1 MGLIAVII
9 IFICL
14 CTDNMVTAN
23 MSAMNLDP
31 KAKSVFSIKAAFY
44 FAGFN
49 ALIFTAG
56 YLFSMIFF
64 RSYFVHANNWIA
76 FAFLLLLGIKYMLET
91 IEKSPSFKAGEVD
104 DNKKM
109 VRVSALS
116 AAPYFLVGYALE
128 LMDKGWFPQVLFL
141 IVLTFGLTVLGF
153 HLGSKTSKSIVTK
166 KAEFVAGLILV
177 IMAIRL
183 IIL

>member
-14 CTDNMVTAN
+14 CTDNMVTGN
-23 MSAMNLDP
+23 MSAMNMEL
-31 KAKSVFSIKAAFY
+31 KTKSVFSIKAAFY

-49 ALIFTAG
+49 ALIFTLG
-56 YLFSMIFF
+56 YLFSMVFF
-64 RSYFVHANNWIA
+64 RSYFMHAANWIA

-91 IEKSPSFKAGEVD
+91 IEKSPSFRENEAN

-116 AAPYFLVGYALE
+116 AAQFFLVGYPLE
-128 LMDKGWFPQVLFL
+128 LMDKSWFPQVLFL
-141 IVLTFGLTVLGF
+141 IVITFGMTVLGF
-153 HLGSKTSKSIVTK
+153 HLGSKTSKTVRSK

-183 IIL
+183 IIV

>member
-1 MGLIAVII
+1 MGLVAVII

-23 MSAMNLDP
+23 MSAMNMEL
-31 KAKSVFSIKAAFY
+31 KTKSVFSIKAAFY

-49 ALIFTAG
+49 ALLFTIGYIF
-56 YLFSMIFF
+56 SIVFF
-64 RSYFVHANNWIA
+64 RDYFVHANNWIA

-91 IEKSPSFKAGEVD
+91 IEKSPSFKANEVD

-109 VRVSALS
+109 LRVSALS
-116 AAPYFLVGYALE
+116 ASQFFLIGYPLE
-128 LMDKGWFPQVLFL
+128 LMGRSWFPQVLFL
-141 IVLTFGLTVLGF
+141 IVITFGMTVLGF
-153 HLGSKTSKSIVTK
+153 HFGGKTSKSIVTK
-166 KAEFVAGLILV
+166 KAEFVAGLLLV